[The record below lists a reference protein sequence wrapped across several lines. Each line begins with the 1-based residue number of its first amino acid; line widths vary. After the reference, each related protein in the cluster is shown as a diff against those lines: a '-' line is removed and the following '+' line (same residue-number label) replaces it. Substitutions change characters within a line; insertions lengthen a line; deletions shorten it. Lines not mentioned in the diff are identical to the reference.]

1 MITLHVL
8 FYIAFI
14 ISCYRIKKAS
24 GGERFD
30 PSEGHFIEV
39 VIFVIGV
46 IYGVIRLVGFS
57 LVYLP

>member
-30 PSEGHFIEV
+30 PSEGYFIER
-39 VIFVIGV
+39 VIFG
-46 IYGVIRLVGFS
+46 VGFLYSVILLVVLS
-57 LVYLP
+57 LKYLP